1 MSMYHQPD
9 LLPVR
14 KFGLTESSKKLD
26 GSDNVGGK
34 VHVDGDVGGVE
45 DGHGVEDDGVDTCD
59 QCYKTFYVRN
69 LQKFLIS

>member
-1 MSMYHQPD
+1 MNIILMNVSVTWPTTSTQ
-9 LLPVR
+9 
-14 KFGLTESSKKLD
+14 FGLTESSKKLD

-45 DGHGVEDDGVDTCD
+45 DGHGVEDDGVDTCS

-69 LQKFLIS
+69 